1 MSILRDAA
9 KGPFLGMR
17 GLETPKSGDFLPTE
31 KAILTDGF
39 LFYANSPV
47 WAYRPAQASRSG
59 D

>member
-1 MSILRDAA
+1 MPQAGTPETR
-9 KGPFLGMR
+9 P
-17 GLETPKSGDFLPTE
+17 GLPKSSHFLPTE

-47 WAYRPAQASRSG
+47 WAYRPAEISRSG